1 MIRTLTLSSGAC
13 AGSDG
18 SATATARTTAPISAV
33 IYSVYIDYQATSP
46 RVGTVVTIRGA
57 IAPKVPVLAY
67 TGNADVWKH
76 LMHPASSTV
85 DGAAIANQGA
95 LCVCCDYLELV
106 VTLANAGDVVA
117 VTLLYEVV

>member
-13 AGSDG
+13 VGADG
-18 SATATARTTAPISAV
+18 SATATARTTAPISAI
-33 IYSVYIDYQATSP
+33 IYSIYIDYQAASP
-46 RVGTVVTIRGA
+46 RVGTVVTIQGA
-57 IAPKVPVLAY
+57 IAPKVPVLVY
-67 TGNADVWKH
+67 TGNADVWRH
-76 LMHPASSTV
+76 VMHPASSSA

-95 LCVCCDYLELV
+95 LCAVCDYLEMV